1 MGGTAPAQGLTVGI
15 DNRRAGLLSSPLH
28 MSILIGIFTF
38 VLVVLSAL
46 LILVVLAQKSK
57 DGGMGAA
64 LGGGMTEATF
74 GAETG
79 NVLSRLTIKA
89 SIAFFVISLGLYLG
103 HIYTRKHAAA
113 SADVLPT
120 VPVATAP
127 APVAPAT
134 PAPVTP

>member
-1 MGGTAPAQGLTVGI
+1 
-15 DNRRAGLLSSPLH
+15 

-38 VLVVLSAL
+38 VLVLLSAL

-89 SIAFFVISLGLYLG
+89 SIAFFVISFGLYLG
-103 HIYTRKHAAA
+103 HIYPRKQAAA

-120 VPVATAP
+120 VPVSTAPRSNSTRSRAPSAFATAT
-127 APVAPAT
+127 ASCSSAIRAT
-134 PAPVTP
+134 SRPRASCR

>member
-1 MGGTAPAQGLTVGI
+1 
-15 DNRRAGLLSSPLH
+15 

-38 VLVVLSAL
+38 VLVLLSAL

-79 NVLSRLTIKA
+79 YVLSRLTIKA
-89 SIAFFVISLGLYLG
+89 SIAFFVISFGLYLG
-103 HIYTRKHAAA
+103 HIYTRKQAAA

-120 VPVATAP
+120 VPVSTAP
-127 APVAPAT
+127 ATPAAPDVPAT
-134 PAPVTP
+134 PAPVAP